1 MSDDSPEKP
10 GVKETNEAIRRRP
23 LNVLVAGSDVGKRNN
38 VIEAL
43 IRNGVPQENI
53 EWAESAGP
61 TAFKMDK
68 RVNEG
73 EKRRIHLLIL
83 DGRLGG
89 EQFSKFISESMG
101 SKLCPLIS
109 DVVST
114 EEQELTDEINRLLT
128 DTEHHIVGQLQE
140 EAVREDG
147 LRRGKLPQ
155 LEGRGYNLIHDVRDQ
170 LIWALDADGT
180 TVHEFLMERFLK
192 ELCANSEFMDLIK
205 NHSVN
210 NRQASII
217 IEQIEKKEQDKRLDI
232 ETKLMEQLE
241 NNPDKNPFEA
251 FGGYKSFLIHLVL
264 EMFETVRKNKKN
276 NPEKDPYDEFGEYE
290 KFIELTPFYCALA
303 WEGLP
308 FDKMLKFG
316 EAFVEKDIKAGNVY
330 PHTKPLINM
339 YQKVGLIV
347 TLITGAPREVIEP
360 LRRHL
365 NIREICHALEF
376 DIDENGNYTGEVKY
390 NSGLPR
396 VKAKVIRR
404 MQKAGHRIVGA
415 CGDSI
420 SADGEMITP
429 AVFTTPGVADDI
441 YGGGLFFGETPKAI
455 ADAKNRFANEISTG
469 RLKIIHRG
477 DLASEA
483 IVDEGRYQ
491 LFQII
496 NMPDNKDRIPN
507 DVVGKIQAEMGIE
520 SPQKSQLDLP
530 LGQSDHD
537 DRED

>member
-1 MSDDSPEKP
+1 MSDSTLKKQGLGEANEVLMQKP
-10 GVKETNEAIRRRP
+10 I
-23 LNVLVAGSDVGKRNN
+23 NVLVAGSDAGKRNN
-38 VIEAL
+38 IIEAL
-43 IRNGVPQENI
+43 IRNGVPSENI

-61 TAFKMDK
+61 TAFKLDK

-89 EQFSKFISESMG
+89 EQFAKFISESMG

-109 DVVST
+109 DVVSA
-114 EEQELTDEINRLLT
+114 EGQELTDEINRLLT
-128 DTEHHIVGQLQE
+128 DTENYIVGQLQE

-147 LRRGKLPQ
+147 LRTGKLPW

-170 LIWALDADGT
+170 LVWALDADGT

-192 ELCANSEFMDLIK
+192 ELCTNSEFMDLIK

-210 NRQASII
+210 NKQASII
-217 IEQIEKKEQDKRLDI
+217 IEQIEKKGPDKRLDI

-241 NNPDKNPFEA
+241 NNPDKNPFKA

-264 EMFETVRKNKKN
+264 EMFETVRENKKN
-276 NPEKDPYDEFGEYE
+276 NPEKDPYEDFGGYE
-290 KFIELTPFYCALA
+290 KFLEQIALYCALA

-308 FDKMLKFG
+308 FEKMLECG
-316 EAFVEKDIKAGNVY
+316 EAFVKKDINAGNIF
-330 PHTKPLINM
+330 PHTEPLIKL

-376 DIDENGNYTGEVKY
+376 DLDEKGNYTGEVKF

-420 SADGEMITP
+420 SADGELIMP
-429 AVFTTPGVADDI
+429 AVYTTPGVANDI

-455 ADAKNRFANEISTG
+455 NDAKEHFASAISTG
-469 RLKIIHRG
+469 RLVIIHREEKAWE
-477 DLASEA
+477 LIAE
-483 IVDEGRYQ
+483 EGRYQ
-491 LFQII
+491 LWKMI
-496 NMPDNKDRIPN
+496 NLPDNKDRIPN
-507 DVVGKIQAEMGIE
+507 DVVEKIQVEFQN
-520 SPQKSQLDLP
+520 PTK
-530 LGQSDHD
+530 
-537 DRED
+537 